1 MAMAAAA
8 VVVVVVAAAAG
19 TSSCVPSPPC
29 LLASRL
35 PTLVARSETR
45 THLLLSKAPLLRLL
59 LLLLLLRLWL
69 WAEGKDRLLALLR
82 RE

>member
-1 MAMAAAA
+1 
-8 VVVVVVAAAAG
+8 
-19 TSSCVPSPPC
+19 

-45 THLLLSKAPLLRLL
+45 THLLLSKALPLLLRL